1 MAEVV
6 EDSIIRKVR
15 LGKSNLLVS
24 NIALGTLPFASYRNN
39 KKDLLELISY
49 AYSIGI
55 NLFDTAEMYDNYDL
69 LGRSLKRFDN
79 VFVITKSY
87 AIDEKDVDRSLLKA
101 RRLMKRNV
109 DIFMLH
115 EQESILTMK
124 GHIKA
129 LEYMYKLKERGDL
142 KAVGISTHRIS
153 GVRGVVAFLG
163 FIDIVMTIIN
173 YAGLGIYDGDRE
185 KMESALLDCYNAN
198 VGIIGMKIFGGGHL
212 TRAIDRA
219 IGYIKDLEFIHT
231 FLLGVET
238 IDELKLDVSLFG
250 GLQVEGDLLE
260 KSKKKTRRIE
270 IEPWC
275 TGCGICVGRCGQ
287 GALKLVN
294 GIVEVLL
301 DKCVLCSY
309 CAQVCPDFSIK
320 VV

>member
-1 MAEVV
+1 MAETI
-6 EDSIIRKVR
+6 EDSVIRKVR
-15 LGKSNLLVS
+15 LGKSDLLVS
-24 NIALGTLPFASYRNN
+24 SIALGTLPFASYRNN
-39 KKDLLELISY
+39 RKDFLELISY
-49 AYSIGI
+49 ACSIGI
-55 NLFDTAEMYDNYDL
+55 NLFDTAEIYDNYEL
-69 LGRSLKRFDN
+69 LGRSLKGVYN
-79 VFVITKSY
+79 AFVITKSY
-87 AIDEKDVDRSLLKA
+87 AVNEKDVDRSLLKA
-101 RRLMKRNV
+101 KRLMNRDV

-142 KAVGISTHRIS
+142 RAVGISTHRIS
-153 GVRGVVAFLG
+153 GVRGVLAFLG
-163 FIDIVMTIIN
+163 LIDVVMAIIN

-185 KMESALLDCYNAN
+185 EMESALLDCYNAN
-198 VGIIGMKIFGGGHL
+198 IGIIGMKIFGGGHL

-219 IGYIKDLEFIHT
+219 IGYVKDLEFIHT

-238 IDELKLDVSLFG
+238 IDELKLDISLFS
-250 GLQVEGDLLE
+250 GLQVEETLLE

-275 TGCGICVGRCGQ
+275 TGCGICVDRCGQ

-294 GIVEVLL
+294 GKIEILF